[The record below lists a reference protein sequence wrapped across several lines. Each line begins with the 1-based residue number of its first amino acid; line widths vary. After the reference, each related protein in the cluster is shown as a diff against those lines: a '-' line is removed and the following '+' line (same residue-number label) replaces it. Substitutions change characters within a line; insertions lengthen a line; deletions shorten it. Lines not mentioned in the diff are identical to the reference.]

1 MSDTTMSE
9 QKIRLDNLEQALDAV
24 HAVAR
29 AVLVPRD
36 LPVLYRTIYQVLATV
51 IPYDAGYIEIFDQA
65 RDSMQTVFAIDEGS
79 ETFST
84 DNWNYH
90 SSELISWM
98 VAQRQSLLF
107 GDLHADMRTRFPTA
121 KPRPFGNEEKRSRA
135 WLSVPL
141 LLGERLVGIFNIQ
154 SYQPDIYGPFEQSLL
169 EALANPIAVAL
180 ENARLLSELEHAV
193 GSLKIPLIPLTDN
206 ILIVP
211 LVGVL
216 DQLRWERLTEAVLET
231 ISAQGCEEVLLDG
244 SGIVSFDIHTV
255 QALTTLVQAIDLIGA
270 HSMLIGLRP
279 SLIEGVVKA
288 GIQLGSIR
296 TARDLA
302 GALATMRI

>member
-1 MSDTTMSE
+1 MSDLTINA
-9 QKIRLDNLEQALDAV
+9 QKTQLANLEAALDAV

-51 IPYDAGYIEIFDQA
+51 IPYDAGYIEIYEAAKDT
-65 RDSMQTVFAIDEGS
+65 MQMVFSIDEGS
-79 ETFST
+79 EVFST
-84 DNWNYH
+84 EKWDYH
-90 SSELISWM
+90 SSPLISWI
-98 VAQRQSLLF
+98 VAERQSLLF
-107 GDLHADMRTRFPTA
+107 GDLHADMRVRFPSA
-121 KPRPFGNEEKRSRA
+121 KSRPFGNAEKRSRA

-154 SYQPDIYGPFEQSLL
+154 SYQEGIYGPFEQSLL

-193 GSLKIPLIPLTDN
+193 SGLKIPLIPLTDN

-216 DQLRWERLTEAVLET
+216 DQLRWERLTESVLET
-231 ISAQGCEEVLLDG
+231 ITVQGCEEVLLDG
-244 SGIVSFDIHTV
+244 SGIVSFDIYTV
-255 QALTTLVQAIDLIGA
+255 QALTTLIQAIELIGA

-288 GIQLGSIR
+288 GIHLSTIR

-302 GALATMRI
+302 GALATMRM